1 MNQILE
7 KKLIEKLNSLNI
19 DKESIADIL
28 QLVDDYFPDTEFKKN
43 TIDIIIKYA
52 EKIYQNKYGMDL
64 IFVQQPIPAKIRIN
78 LNNFKNKNSLDQ
90 KTYKKYI
97 DWLLIKQKKE
107 LNIFSLYDS
116 ALFNLYQ
123 KEGNTDEFKA
133 RQDIEKKLNR
143 KLILKL

>member
-7 KKLIEKLNSLNI
+7 KKLIEKLNNLSI
-19 DKESIADIL
+19 DQESITDIL
-28 QLVDDYFPDTEFKKN
+28 QLIEDYFPDNEFRKN
-43 TIDIIIKYA
+43 TIDLVIQYA
-52 EKIYQNKYGMDL
+52 EKVYQNKYGMDL

-78 LNNFKNKNSLDQ
+78 LNNFKSKYSLDQ

-107 LNIFSLYDS
+107 LNIFALYDS
-116 ALFNLYQ
+116 TLFNLYQ
-123 KEGNTDEFKA
+123 KEGNTDEFKV